1 MKFTKNII
9 VLAAVCALAFCST
22 ARAQND
28 AFNTVRTANIGSV
41 SAIGIGGTP
50 LTNGPV
56 DIVGYMGR
64 GNVLITTFTNGT
76 GGGNLYAA
84 VETSPDSTNWTQLA
98 NYALISSTTAVTY
111 TNTYYGSTTNLV
123 VSDNFLLPGTIT
135 TPAAASGGF
144 STPYLS
150 PLLFTN
156 TGTAN
161 VSKNGNYIIGI
172 NLTDSARYLHVVWTG
187 SATNGN
193 TFVNA
198 VLQGYRVTTP

>member
-1 MKFTKNII
+1 MKFTKLII
-9 VLAAVCALAFCST
+9 GMSAIAALCVSV
-22 ARAQND
+22 ARAQTYD
-28 AFNTVRTANIGSV
+28 TFSATRTANIGSV

-64 GNVLITTFTNGT
+64 GTVLLTTFTNST

-84 VETSPDSTNWTQLA
+84 IETSPDSTNWTQLA
-98 NYALISSTTAVTY
+98 NYAVVTSPTSVSY
-111 TNTYYGSTTNLV
+111 TNMVFGSSTNLV
-123 VSDNFLLPGTIT
+123 VTDNFLLPGTIT
-135 TPAAASGGF
+135 TPTAASSGF
-144 STPYLS
+144 TTPYLA

-156 TGTAN
+156 TGTVN
-161 VSKNGNYIIGI
+161 VSKNGNYLIGI

-193 TFVNA
+193 TIVNA
-198 VLQGYRVTTP
+198 VLQGTRVISP